1 MADSKETTDSKV
13 TIKIDADAEGAKRA
27 FADVQRSA
35 DAAMESGARSAQKL
49 SQSLDGVAESAKV
62 SARQIKTVAAG
73 MASMAAGVAAS
84 AMKANGMDTEA
95 SYLGGASRSAV
106 QGASMMAPLGPLAM
120 ILGAAG
126 GAGLGALQTYF
137 ERDNVGK
144 EQRKGE
150 FKTASDLA
158 HTREEIERVISRTET
173 FEKYL
178 EMLSDTEADAASR
191 EKWRAD
197 EIAERQREIEEAT
210 ARMAEA
216 EKGLVENAKTIDGP
230 MTDEQTQAA
239 QKLRDAWSA
248 ALKDMQTARAE
259 LKALESVK
267 IEKARPNFDTAGTTG
282 ERFAS
287 LLSGL
292 EKAGI
297 GYAANG
303 TNAIIEKGNNIAA
316 QSLAVLESIDQ
327 KTSEAPTAV
336 FA

>member
-1 MADSKETTDSKV
+1 MADSKV

-27 FADVQRSA
+27 FADVQSSA

-49 SQSLDGVAESAKV
+49 SKSLDGVAESATLSSK
-62 SARQIKTVAAG
+62 QIRAVAIGLAGVATGIAATALANSGHEVAAG
-73 MASMAAGVAAS
+73 YMKAGV
-84 AMKANGMDTEA
+84 
-95 SYLGGASRSAV
+95 GGAMGGLT
-106 QGASMMAPLGPLAM
+106 QGLAFGGGKRGL
-120 ILGAAG
+120 IGAAAG
-126 GAGLGALQTYF
+126 GVEGLVNYYLQRQATA
-137 ERDNVGK
+137 EAQK
-144 EQRKGE
+144 EG
-150 FKTASDLA
+150 TADTAEGLA
-158 HTREEIERVISRTET
+158 KAREEMDRAYERTNDFQKLLAT
-173 FEKYL
+173 L
-178 EMLSDTEADAASR
+178 GDTAADAASR
-191 EKWRAD
+191 ERLLAD
-197 EIAERQREIEEAT
+197 EIARRKDEEAEAT
-210 ARMAEA
+210 DRMKAA
-216 EKGLVENAKTIDGP
+216 EKAMNDLSASLSGP
-230 MTDEQTQAA
+230 MTKEQEKYFA
-239 QKLRDAWSA
+239 K
-248 ALKDMQTARAE
+248 LKDDWSDAAKDKQTARAE
-259 LKALESVK
+259 LKNLENQK